1 MHENKNDAPSSKV
14 FYRPIEAS
22 IRWAGLL
29 RYEQMILASIS
40 SSRNLPQSLECPRW
54 GELRLYTD
62 RIYDGILNGELP
74 FGQNGITSRDA
85 ALIDSPDLTVRH
97 VDLKRWMR
105 QHYPEQRPGFLY
117 SRSERI
123 AHPFITVETGQAMLV
138 ERMALKS
145 ALQQCKRQLLELQ
158 ERHDALLKQ
167 STAIPACA
175 QCPISDRAEATYLNI
190 IGGMLDLMLG
200 QSPSGTP
207 YSCFKTQEA
216 VVSTLIAH
224 HGGVM
229 GITERTLNGK
239 FAIARRRLHS
249 AAN

>member
-1 MHENKNDAPSSKV
+1 MHKNAPTSKV

-29 RYEQMILASIS
+29 RYEHIILASVS
-40 SSRNLPQSLECPRW
+40 SSRNLPLSLDCPRW
-54 GELRLYTD
+54 GELRLCTE

-74 FGQNGITSRDA
+74 FGENGITANDT

-105 QHYPEQRPGFLY
+105 LHYPDQRPGFLF

-123 AHPFITVETGQAMLV
+123 AHPYITMETGQAMLV
-138 ERMALKS
+138 ERMALNS
-145 ALQQCKRQLLELQ
+145 ALDQCRRQLHELQ
-158 ERHDALLKQ
+158 ERHEALLKQ

-190 IGGMLDLMLG
+190 IGGMVALMLG
-200 QSPSGTP
+200 RAPSGTP
-207 YSCFKTQEA
+207 YSRFTSQDA
-216 VVSTLIAH
+216 ITSALIAH
-224 HGGVM
+224 HGSLM
-229 GITERTLNGK
+229 GITERTLQSK
-239 FAIARRRLHS
+239 FAQARRKLQS
-249 AAN
+249 AVS